1 MKKTNEILGEAFAD
15 AQKDVENIVKKYN
28 LGDEIEKELSGKLKK
43 AKEEAKK
50 EAGSPFLWDE
60 WIYRSAII
68 VLGSVIIIAIIG
80 TIWLTLAGIKELPSI
95 LIALGSASVGAI
107 AGILTPTGSKEK
119 KE

>member
-1 MKKTNEILGEAFAD
+1 MKKTNEILGEAFAG
-15 AQKDVENIVKKYN
+15 AEKVLQNIVKEYN
-28 LGDEIEKELSGKLKK
+28 IPED
-43 AKEEAKK
+43 AKEEYHKNLIKIKEDAKK
-50 EAGSPFLWDE
+50 EAGSPFVGDE
-60 WIYRSAII
+60 WIYRMAII

-107 AGILTPTGSKEK
+107 AGLLTPTGTREK